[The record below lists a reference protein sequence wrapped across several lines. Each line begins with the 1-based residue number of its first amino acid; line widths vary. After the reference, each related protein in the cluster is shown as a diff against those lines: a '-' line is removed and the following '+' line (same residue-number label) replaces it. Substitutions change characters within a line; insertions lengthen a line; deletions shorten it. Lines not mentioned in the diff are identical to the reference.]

1 MNDLEQKHFNFLYLQ
16 HLTNL
21 KLQGKRPVTIDAY
34 ARAVRRITL
43 YFDRS
48 PDTLSTQDLKQYF
61 NALIQTHSWSTIKL
75 DRNGLQ
81 FFYKYTLERQWQW
94 LDIVKPPQVKRIPD
108 ILTAAQIAFMLN
120 HTKQHRY
127 QVLFLTLYTMGL
139 RLSEALHLT
148 VADIDCKT
156 MRVHIRDG
164 KGGKDRLVPLPDKT
178 LQALRL
184 YWKTHR
190 HSTLIFPGKGL
201 GANTPM
207 DKGGIQKAMKA
218 VLKHCKIT
226 KHISPHSLRHC
237 FATHLL
243 EQGLD
248 LRSLQLLLGHGSLN
262 TTSKY
267 TQLTQ
272 IKQHDT
278 QRLINQLTNN
288 LMRISAA
295 L

>member
-1 MNDLEQKHFNFLYLQ
+1 MNELEQKHVDFLYLQ
-16 HLTNL
+16 HITNL
-21 KLQGKRPVTIDAY
+21 KLQGKRPATIDAY
-34 ARAVRRITL
+34 ARAVRRITE

-61 NALIQTHSWSTIKL
+61 NALIQTHSWSTVKL

-108 ILTAAQIAFMLN
+108 ILTAAQIAFMIN
-120 HTKQHRY
+120 QTKQLY
-127 QVLFLTLYTMGL
+127 KVFFLTLYTMGL
-139 RLSEALHLT
+139 RLSEALNLT
-148 VADIDCKT
+148 VADIDSKT
-156 MRVHIRDG
+156 MQVHIRDG
-164 KGGKDRLVPLPDKT
+164 KGGKDRLVPLPVKT
-178 LQALRL
+178 LDELRL
-184 YWKTHR
+184 YWQTHR
-190 HSTLIFPGKGL
+190 HCTLIFPGKGQ
-201 GANTPM
+201 GSDTPM
-207 DKGGIQKAMKA
+207 DKGGVQKAMKA
-218 VLKHCKIT
+218 VLKQCKIA
-226 KHISPHSLRHC
+226 KRISPHSLRHC

-272 IKQHDT
+272 IKQQDT
-278 QRLINQLTNN
+278 KRLINQLTDNV
-288 LMRISAA
+288 MRLWEA

>member
-1 MNDLEQKHFNFLYLQ
+1 MNDLEQKHFDFLYLQ

-21 KLQGKRPVTIDAY
+21 TLQGKRPATIDAY
-34 ARAVRRITL
+34 SRAVRRITS
-43 YFDRS
+43 YFDRT

-61 NALIQTHSWSTIKL
+61 NDLIRTHSWSTVKL

-108 ILTAAQIAFMLN
+108 ILTAAQIAFMIN
-120 HTKQHRY
+120 QTKQQRY
-127 QVLFLTLYTMGL
+127 QVFFLTLYTMGL
-139 RLSEALHLT
+139 RLSEALNLT
-148 VADIDCKT
+148 VADIDSQT
-156 MRVHIRDG
+156 MQVHIRDG
-164 KGGKDRLVPLPDKT
+164 KGGKDRFIPLPIKT
-178 LQALRL
+178 LDELRL

-190 HSTLIFPGKGL
+190 HCKLIFPGKGQ
-201 GANTPM
+201 GSNSPM
-207 DKGGIQKAMKA
+207 DKGGVQKAMKA

-267 TQLTQ
+267 TQLTR

-278 QRLINQLTNN
+278 QRLINQLTDNV
-288 LMRISAA
+288 MRLWEA